1 MTWSDWLALA
11 FVALAAVLGL
21 RRGLIG
27 SALSL
32 VGVVVGAILGGRLA
46 PHVIAGSDSP
56 YTPLVAL
63 AGAVVG
69 AFLLELV
76 GTLVS
81 DFVRRTLHLPALRA
95 LDAGGG
101 FALGAAAGLAVVWVA
116 GAVALH
122 LPGQTELRR
131 DAQRSVVL
139 KNLNDVV
146 TPDRLIRAIQRVDPF
161 PSIAGPAG
169 PVDAPDPGLLGSAG
183 VRRAAPSVVRV
194 VGDACGLAVSG
205 SGWVAGDGLVVTA
218 AHVVAGQPETTVEH
232 GNGRESAVAVAFDP
246 RNDVAV
252 LRVDGE
258 LELPPLRLGQGTPGA
273 PVAILGFPES
283 GPFAATAGRIGR
295 TARVIS
301 EDAYGDGPV
310 VRTITSLRGQ
320 VRYGHSGGP
329 AVDAGG
335 QVQTMVFAAR
345 PGARGGFGVPPE
357 VMRRALASA
366 GEPVS
371 TGDCAP

>member
-1 MTWSDWLALA
+1 MTPADWLALA
-11 FVALAAVLGL
+11 FVALAAILGL

-32 VGVVVGAILGGRLA
+32 VGIVAGAILGGRLA
-46 PHVIAGSDSP
+46 PHVIAGPDSP

-69 AFLLELV
+69 AFTLELV

-81 DFVRRTLHLPALRA
+81 NAVRSSLRLPALRA
-95 LDAGGG
+95 LDAAGGL
-101 FALGAAAGLAVVWVA
+101 ALGAAAGLAVVWVA

-122 LPGQTELRR
+122 LPDQTELRR

-161 PSIAGPAG
+161 PSIAGPVA
-169 PVDAPDPGLLGSAG
+169 PVDPPDPGLLGSPG
-183 VRRAAPSVVRV
+183 VRSAGPSVVRV

-218 AHVVAGQPETTVEH
+218 AHVVAGQSETTVEH
-232 GNGRESAVAVAFDP
+232 VDGRAEAVAVAFDP

-252 LRVDGE
+252 LRVDGD
-258 LELPPLRLGQGTPGA
+258 LQLRPLRLGEGTSGE

-283 GPFAATAGRIGR
+283 GPFTATAGRIGR
-295 TARVIS
+295 TARIVS

-310 VRTITSLRGQ
+310 VRTITSLRGRVQ
-320 VRYGHSGGP
+320 HGHSGGP
-329 AVDAGG
+329 AVDVDGN
-335 QVQTMVFAAR
+335 VQTMVFAAR
-345 PGARGGFGVPPE
+345 PGSQGGFGVPPE

-366 GEPVS
+366 DEPVS